1 MCMVPGIYG
10 ITRGTLQARYTWC
23 TYLWHCRCTNGTTM
37 YTVRNA
43 TWYYGCI
50 YGTWDYSYECTWYMV
65 LRMHVTHGTGS
76 ANGKQKS
83 RRGGRDHAEKIGGRP
98 FSLKRTPTYQTTNTY
113 AHTHARTHNTTTQ
126 AQREIHKCLSKS
138 QKILVSS
145 NTARGAITTARKK
158 KKQTPAFHGASTRP
172 PPSN

>member
-1 MCMVPGIYG
+1 MEHSKHGTHGARIYG
-10 ITRGTLQARYTWC
+10 IAGVQ
-23 TYLWHCRCTNGTTM
+23 
-37 YTVRNA
+37 
-43 TWYYGCI
+43 
-50 YGTWDYSYECTWYMV
+50 MV
-65 LRMHVTHGTGS
+65 LRCTRYAMPPGTMDVYMVHGTTRMNAHGTWYCGCNVTHGTGS

-98 FSLKRTPTYQTTNTY
+98 FSLKRTPTYQTTNAY